1 MVYYN
6 KGSHTVHKIEYHI
19 VWVTKY
25 RYEMLNKSMKIR
37 LIELIKQRCDARN
50 IKILKGC
57 IV

>member
-1 MVYYN
+1 M
-6 KGSHTVHKIEYHI
+6 HKIEYHI